1 VLRTDGRTRK
11 EGSVSHGQRVLV
23 VDGVSEIRDVLE
35 AVLAPRGLQVEWM
48 RSSIQSHDT
57 PDRPDIVVIDAEA
70 TPSDT
75 RQTTWDGVPQ
85 VIIGTKPRSAATADR
100 CRQYLP
106 KPFQYGDLIQA
117 IERLL
122 PAA

>member
-1 VLRTDGRTRK
+1 M
-11 EGSVSHGQRVLV
+11 SHGQRVLV

-35 AVLAPRGLQVEWM
+35 AVLTPRGLQIEWI
-48 RSSIQSHDT
+48 RSSVHATNT

-70 TPSDT
+70 APADS
-75 RQTTWDGVPQ
+75 RQTTWEGVPQ
-85 VIIGTKPRSAATADR
+85 VIIGTRPRSAATGDR

-106 KPFQYGDLIQA
+106 KPFQYGELIQA

>member
-1 VLRTDGRTRK
+1 M
-11 EGSVSHGQRVLV
+11 SHGQRVLV

-48 RSSIQSHDT
+48 RSSVQSPLT
-57 PDRPDIVVIDAEA
+57 PDRPDILVIDAEA
-70 TPSDT
+70 APVDS
-75 RQTTWDGVPQ
+75 RRATWDGVPQ
-85 VIIGTKPRSAATADR
+85 VIIGTPPRTSPTSDR

-106 KPFQYGDLIQA
+106 KPFQYGELIEA

>member
-1 VLRTDGRTRK
+1 
-11 EGSVSHGQRVLV
+11 VSHGQRVLV
-23 VDGVSEIRDVLE
+23 VDGVSDIRDVLE

-48 RSSIQSHDT
+48 RSSVQSPDT

-70 TPSDT
+70 APVDP
-75 RQTTWDGVPQ
+75 RQTTWEDVPQ
-85 VIIGTKPRSAATADR
+85 VIIGTRPRAAATSDR

-106 KPFQYGDLIQA
+106 KPFQYGDLIDA

>member
-1 VLRTDGRTRK
+1 M
-11 EGSVSHGQRVLV
+11 SHGPRVLV
-23 VDGVSEIRDVLE
+23 VDGSEIRDVLE

-48 RSSIQSHDT
+48 RSSVQPPDT
-57 PDRPDIVVIDAEA
+57 PDRPDIIVIDAEA
-70 TPSDT
+70 APIDT
-75 RQTTWDGVPQ
+75 RRTTWEGVPQ
-85 VIIGTKPRSAATADR
+85 VIIGTRPRTAATSDR

-106 KPFQYGDLIQA
+106 RPFQYGELIQA

>member
-1 VLRTDGRTRK
+1 M
-11 EGSVSHGQRVLV
+11 SHGQRVLV

-48 RSSIQSHDT
+48 RGSVQSHST
-57 PDRPDIVVIDAEA
+57 PDRPDIIVIDAEA
-70 TPSDT
+70 VPVDTP
-75 RQTTWDGVPQ
+75 RTTWEGVPQ
-85 VIIGTKPRSAATADR
+85 VIIGTRPRSAAAGDR
-100 CRQYLP
+100 CHQYLP
-106 KPFQYGDLIQA
+106 KPFQYGELIEA